1 MPAAALTIKLS
12 PSKLNT
18 IRPSQPLAISPTPI
32 PGGGQES
39 HSSVTSTA
47 PAVMLRGSSGHD
59 SRGEEPSLT
68 CLPPLPKGLFSCFF
82 LEAFLR
88 SPAQSQQSLVQ
99 FVGRAGDHGTGGK
112 PLGPSWLRL
121 PHTSDP
127 QITVYELRTEL

>member
-1 MPAAALTIKLS
+1 MPAATLTIKVS

-18 IRPSQPLAISPTPI
+18 IRPSQSLAIAPTP
-32 PGGGQES
+32 PLGGQES

-47 PAVMLRGSSGHD
+47 PAAMLRGSSGHD
-59 SRGEEPSLT
+59 GQGEEPSLT
-68 CLPPLPKGLFSCFF
+68 HLPPLPKGLFSCFF

-127 QITVYELRTEL
+127 QITVYKLRTEL